1 MRRLTSRK
9 RLLEVLQDKLSTCN
23 SETSVSGRLT
33 HAPLRNAGT
42 HSCTF
47 SKIDCK
53 EIVRSVRVRVRIHP
67 LHIKISRCILIKGR
81 PYDKVYAEL
90 KSSYRRQGKGSSQYQ
105 NLVPVPRA

>member
-42 HSCTF
+42 HSRTF

-53 EIVRSVRVRVRIHP
+53 EIVRSVRVRVRVR
-67 LHIKISRCILIKGR
+67 IKFL
-81 PYDKVYAEL
+81 E
-90 KSSYRRQGKGSSQYQ
+90 GKGQSAYLYSD
-105 NLVPVPRA
+105 